1 MLRSR
6 IAQAAAVASVV
17 IAASLTTPAVAFMSE
32 ADAAATSS
40 VLASDA
46 GWQVAPTD
54 AGRQ

>member
-17 IAASLTTPAVAFMSE
+17 IAASLTAPAVAFMSE

-40 VLASDA
+40 VLAGDA